1 MSPTLKLDPRDL
13 IMGPYVQC
21 SKCGVEQFGILSVR
35 GTHYTRRC
43 RNCWHKADFPL
54 PDIKKRIVYIDQ
66 FAVSNIMK
74 VLTPDA
80 KGHERTASNPFWK
93 ELFETLGV
101 VCHLQLA
108 VCPDSKQHQYE
119 SLTSAFYKS
128 LKRTYEHFSGGLSF
142 YASDDIKRQ
151 QIARLTECWLN
162 KEPATFDFDAQEITH
177 GKLHEWADRIYIT
190 VDGVLPGLADELRTM
205 RGAVHKGLQEV
216 FEMWQREKKS
226 FKEVFQA
233 EKVAYTETLFQVYRA
248 QQKRVNDAF
257 MRGEMPSLSD
267 ILVSQQGM
275 VLHQLQYT
283 FDEAFG
289 KAESPKAAAEFLR
302 SGILNDT
309 PFNVI
314 SASMFASLSLKA
326 AAGQKRPP
334 NQGTSNDVDM
344 LSTLLPYC
352 DAMFVDNEC
361 RALWQD
367 IPRDHKLAYPCA
379 LFSPNIRDEFLLY
392 LRQIRDSA
400 TPEHLKIV
408 SEIYGP
414 DPLKPPQS
422 IYGVGKRKDGMA
434 RKRKSEISK
443 GG

>member
-1 MSPTLKLDPRDL
+1 MSPTIEFDPRDL
-13 IMGPYVQC
+13 IMGPYVLC
-21 SKCGVEQFGILSVR
+21 SKCSVEQFGILSIR
-35 GTHYTRRC
+35 GTYYTRRC

-54 PDIKKRIVYIDQ
+54 PDIRKKIVYIDQ
-66 FAVSNIMK
+66 FAFSNIMK
-74 VLTPDA
+74 ILSPDA
-80 KGHERTASNPFWK
+80 QGHERTASNPFWK

-101 VCHLQLA
+101 VCHLQLV

-142 YASDDIKRQ
+142 YAADDIQRM
-151 QIARLTECWLN
+151 QIARLTECWLK
-162 KEPATFDFDAQEITH
+162 KEPTTFDFDAQEITH

-190 VDGVLPGLADELRTM
+190 VDGVLDGFVDDVRTT
-205 RGAVHKGLQEV
+205 RNAIHKGLQEV
-216 FEMWQREKKS
+216 FEIWRREKKS
-226 FKEVFQA
+226 FKEVFEA
-233 EKVAYTETLFQVYRA
+233 EKGSYTQTLVQVYSA
-248 QQKRVNDAF
+248 QQKKVRDAL
-257 MRGEMPSLSD
+257 MRGDMPSLND
-267 ILVSQQGM
+267 MLISQQGM
-275 VLHQLQYT
+275 VLQQVQYT
-283 FDEAFG
+283 LADAFG
-289 KAESPKAAAEFLR
+289 EAESNRALAEFIR
-302 SGILNDT
+302 TGVMNDA

-314 SASMFASLSLKA
+314 SASLYASLSQKA

-334 NQGTSNDVDM
+334 NQGTSNDVNM

-367 IPRDHKLAYPCA
+367 IPRNYKVPYSCA
-379 LFSPNIRDEFLLY
+379 LFSPNVGHEFLRY
-392 LRQIRDSA
+392 LKKIRDSA

-422 IYGVGKRKDGMA
+422 IYGVGKRQERD
-434 RKRKSEISK
+434 
-443 GG
+443 

>member
-1 MSPTLKLDPRDL
+1 
-13 IMGPYVQC
+13 MGPYVLC

-35 GTHYTRRC
+35 GTYYSRRC
-43 RNCWHKADFPL
+43 RNCWHKGDFPL
-54 PDIKKRIVYIDQ
+54 PDIRKKIIYIDQ
-66 FAVSNIMK
+66 FAFSNIMK

-151 QIARLTECWLN
+151 QIARLTECWM
-162 KEPATFDFDAQEITH
+162 KREPATFDFDVQEITH
-177 GKLHEWADRIYIT
+177 GKLHEWADRIYIA
-190 VDGVLPGLADELRTM
+190 VDGVLDGFVDDVRTT
-205 RGAVHKGLQEV
+205 RNEIHKSLQEV
-216 FEMWQREKKS
+216 FEIWQREKKS
-226 FKEVFQA
+226 FKEVFEA
-233 EKVAYTETLFQVYRA
+233 EKGSYTRGLVEAYLA
-248 QQKRVNDAF
+248 QQKKVNDAL
-257 MRGEMPSLSD
+257 MRGEMPSLND
-267 ILVSQQGM
+267 VLPSQQKL
-275 VLHQLQYT
+275 VLMQLQYT
-283 FDEAFG
+283 FDDAFG
-289 KAESPKAAAEFLR
+289 KLESPRVMGEFLR
-302 SGILNDT
+302 TGVMNDA

-314 SASMFASLSLKA
+314 GASLFASLSQKA

-334 NQGTSNDVDM
+334 NPGTSNDVTM

-367 IPRDHKLAYPCA
+367 IPRDYKLPYQCA
-379 LFSPNIRDEFLLY
+379 LFSQNTGDEFLRY
-392 LRQIRDSA
+392 LKNIRDSA

-422 IYGVGKRKDGMA
+422 IYGVGKRGSS
-434 RKRKSEISK
+434 RQ
-443 GG
+443 